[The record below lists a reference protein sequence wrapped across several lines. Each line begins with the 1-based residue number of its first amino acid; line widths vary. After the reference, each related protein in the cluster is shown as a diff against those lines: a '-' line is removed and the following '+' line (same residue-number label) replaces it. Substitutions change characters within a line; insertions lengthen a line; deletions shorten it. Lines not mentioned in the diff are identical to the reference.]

1 MKIYNTLTNKQEIIE
16 TIKKKHIKM
25 YVCGVTP
32 YDDCHVGHAR
42 IFIVYDTLVRYFKYK
57 NYKIT
62 YVQNITDVDDK
73 IIKKAKEKKI
83 TIKNLV
89 NTNINK
95 MENNNKILN
104 IIKPNYKPRV
114 TKFIKEIILYI
125 INLYK
130 KKYAYIGINGD
141 VYYNVKKNKKYGL
154 LSNRKTFYLKNNT
167 RVLENNNKIDQK
179 DFVLWKNTHKD
190 LYWNSPFGYGRPG
203 WHIECSVMSE
213 YYLGKSF
220 DLHGGGIDL
229 LFPHHENE
237 YAQALISKKNIFAK
251 YWMHV
256 GLVVVENKKMSKK
269 IQNFTTIKS
278 ILETTSSETLRYFL
292 LTKHYRKPINFCKQ
306 SIKMCENSLKTLYK
320 PLENYLQKE
329 TSKKI
334 IIKKNTIYE
343 KKFISALENDLNTPK
358 ALAVLFQLV
367 NKIKK
372 TENNN
377 KIKLCKLLKF
387 LGNILGLLTKKPD
400 KIQNKVEETTATIT
414 QLIEQRNLER
424 KKGNWSKADELKI
437 ELIKKGVIIK
447 DNKI

>member
-1 MKIYNTLTNKQEIIE
+1 MKIYNTLTNKQETIE

-42 IFIVYDTLVRYFKYK
+42 IFIVYDTLIRYFKYK

-114 TKFIKEIILYI
+114 TKFIKEIIIYI

-130 KKYAYIGINGD
+130 KKYAYIGTNGD

-167 RVLENNNKIDQK
+167 RVLENNNKVDQK
-179 DFVLWKNTHKD
+179 DFVLWKNTRKD

-213 YYLGKSF
+213 HYLGKSF

-269 IQNFTTIKS
+269 IQNFTTIES
-278 ILETTSSETLRYFL
+278 ILKTTSSETLRYFL

-329 TSKKI
+329 TSKKS

-387 LGNILGLLTKKPD
+387 LGNILGLLTKKTD
-400 KIQNKVEETTATIT
+400 KIQNKVKETTATIT